1 MKKSILLSIAAIS
14 FLCAESIVYDLGRI
28 EVTGTSDIGQNKTIQ
43 TVDAQ
48 TIQESESKNV
58 VEALQTIPGVFVQ
71 QTGKKNLTDIRVR
84 GFDNRRVPIFVDG
97 IPVYVPYN
105 RETDL
110 GRYTTYDISEIIVS
124 KGYVSPMYGA
134 NTLGGAVNIV
144 TKKPTKEFE
153 GQIGAGVFSG
163 DGHEE
168 FMTLGTNQGNF
179 YGMLSVSNYQRDYF
193 NLSDDY
199 VAAGREDGGKRDN
212 SDSKDSK
219 INIKVGY
226 TPNDTD
232 EYSFNYIAQRA
243 EKGNPYYASNYTGG
257 DEGSRPGWRNR
268 HWRWPEWDKTSYY
281 FITKT
286 AMGEHMLKTRWF
298 YDEFYNKM
306 EDYGMLPGSFNATV
320 PTSTSEYDDHSM
332 GGNIET
338 NFKVSDT
345 QMLKVAL
352 FQKND
357 YHKDIASASPGLDI
371 KAEGITQSIGLEHS
385 WQLGDRFTWVLGATY
400 DKNTIKKAEY
410 RRTVAGV
417 TTIGEW
423 DHYDSDSF
431 NPETALYYKLN
442 DQTTLYGTISKRSN
456 MPSLSD
462 RYSSGF
468 GSDIPNPELK
478 AERSL
483 NYEIGAEHK
492 LSDSHILKT
501 ALFFTQTDDYIA
513 RMEGVA
519 PVAGICTVNCS
530 QYQNIGEEEHKGFEV
545 AVDSFWNDELSTSVF
560 YTYMDVELQK
570 SESPTAKYIVGIPE
584 HSVGARLKYSPF
596 KSLDIIPSLRYE
608 TERYV
613 DNRYSTPTTKDF
625 TLVDLKIA
633 YRVTKEFEVS
643 AGIKNL
649 FDEYYYYTE
658 GHPEEGRSYYATVR
672 YTF

>member
-1 MKKSILLSIAAIS
+1 MTKSILLSIATVS
-14 FLCAESIVYDLGRI
+14 LLCAESTVYDLGRI

-84 GFDNRRVPIFVDG
+84 GFDNRRVPIFLDG

-153 GQIGAGVFSG
+153 GQIGAGAFSG
-163 DGHEE
+163 NGHEE
-168 FMTLGTNQGNF
+168 FMTLGTNQGSY
-179 YGMLSVSNYQRDYF
+179 YGLLSVSNYQRDYF
-193 NLSDDY
+193 NLSNDY

-212 SDSKDSK
+212 SDSKDGK

-257 DEGSRPGWRNR
+257 DEGSRSGWRNR
-268 HWRWPEWDKTSYY
+268 NWRWPEWDKTSYY

-286 AMGEHMLKTRWF
+286 AMGENTLKTRWF
-298 YDEFYNKM
+298 YDAFYNKM
-306 EDYGMLPGSFNATV
+306 EDYGNLPGSFNATV
-320 PTSTSEYDDHSM
+320 PISTSEYDDHSI

-345 QMLKVAL
+345 QMLKVSL
-352 FQKND
+352 SQKND
-357 YHKDIASASPGLDI
+357 YHKDIASSYSGLDI

-385 WQLGDRFTWVLGATY
+385 WQLGDRYTWIVGATY
-400 DKNTIKKAEY
+400 DKNTVKKAEY
-410 RRTVAGV
+410 RRTVSGV

-423 DHYDSDSF
+423 DHYESDMV
-431 NPETALYYKLN
+431 NPQTALYYKLN
-442 DQTTLYGTISKRSN
+442 DQTTVYGTISKRSN

-468 GSDIPNPELK
+468 GFDIPNPDLK

-513 RMEGVA
+513 RMENVT
-519 PVAGICTVNCS
+519 PVAGICTSGCS
-530 QYQNIGEEEHKGFEV
+530 QYQNIGQEEHKGFEV
-545 AVDSFWNDELSTSVF
+545 SVDSFWNDAVNTSLF
-560 YTYMDVELQK
+560 YTYIDVDLKK

-613 DNRYSTPTTKDF
+613 DNSVSTPTTKEF

-633 YRVTKEFEVS
+633 YRVTKELEVS

-658 GHPEEGRSYYATVR
+658 ENQKKVLIYKQRVGN
-672 YTF
+672 TF